1 MRNFISKE
9 QVLGSQTAKNGFRNE
24 EDVVDKFNQW
34 ERDED
39 AQKWLL
45 IMGYDLQE
53 IDFVNQS
60 SRVVLRVSVYFS
72 AFAICENRY
81 HHQPFVG

>member
-1 MRNFISKE
+1 
-9 QVLGSQTAKNGFRNE
+9 
-24 EDVVDKFNQW
+24 
-34 ERDED
+34 
-39 AQKWLL
+39 
-45 IMGYDLQE
+45 MGYDLQE